1 MKLYRFICAALLIT
15 TLSFTGCAGK
25 ANYNSYHKEVNALY
39 EKIVSTDAII
49 NNIDTTSETSV
60 DEMFASLESLRITFD
75 DFAKTDTPEE
85 FKDCQY
91 LAENAVKY
99 IEIAEENFQN
109 ALDGEEYDDISFK
122 EGISNYNEVIK
133 CVNYMGDVLQRK

>member
-1 MKLYRFICAALLIT
+1 MKLYRFICATLLIT

-25 ANYNSYHKEVNALY
+25 ANYNAYHKEVNNLY

-60 DEMFASLESLRITFD
+60 DEMFESLDSLKESFD
-75 DFAKTDTPEE
+75 EFAKVDTPEE
-85 FKDCQY
+85 FKDCQF
-91 LAENAVKY
+91 LADNAVKY
-99 IEIAEENFQN
+99 IEIAETNFHT
-109 ALDGEEYDDISFK
+109 ALDGEYDDVSFK
-122 EGISNYNEVIK
+122 EGMSSYNEAIK